1 MPSVDLPRD
10 HAGTDEELDKVILNE
25 INMKENLH
33 EKPGRSRPERKKIGK
48 AIRQEVSFS
57 SHGQWIPAADRPDPL
72 SLLRIQ
78 DQGRLERLLP
88 IKYGRMLTSPFT
100 FYRGSAVV
108 MAADLASTP
117 VTGIE
122 AVLCGDAHLSNFGVF
137 ATPERRMVF
146 DVNDFD
152 EAFKG
157 PWEWDLKRLAASAV
171 IAGRDNGFSEQNCRR
186 LAADTTLAY
195 GQAMNHFSKMPT
207 LEQWYYHVHVDVVQE
222 VFEQSSKKGRKSA
235 AKMVKK
241 AESRT
246 HEQTLDKLTW
256 IENGQR
262 RIISDPPLLVPVRDK
277 EFEHYFNNEHAKKIS
292 EHGIEK
298 SWREYLTSLPDE
310 RRYLLERFEIIDI
323 ALRVGGI
330 GSVGTR
336 CAIVLLKGG
345 AEEDS
350 LILQLK
356 EAGPSVLEDFVN
368 KKARYESHAQR
379 VVTAQRVMQATS
391 DIFLGWSKGSHT
403 DLDFYWRQ
411 LKDMKGSANIAAMDE
426 DALKTYL
433 AVCSWCLARAH
444 ARTGDGIKIR
454 GYLGK
459 RGGFAEAIGDFAV
472 AYADQT
478 ERDYEALV
486 KAVKSGDIAAETG
499 I

>member
-1 MPSVDLPRD
+1 ME
-10 HAGTDEELDKVILNE
+10 AKVNKKL
-25 INMKENLH
+25 
-33 EKPGRSRPERKKIGK
+33 GRARSERKKLGK
-48 AIRQEVSFS
+48 ALRQEVPFS
-57 SHGQWIPAADRPDPL
+57 SHSQWTPAPDRLDPL
-72 SLLRIQ
+72 SLLQAQ

-88 IKYGRMLTSPFT
+88 IKYGRMLVSPFT

-108 MAADLASTP
+108 MAADLAGTP

-146 DVNDFD
+146 DINDFD
-152 EAFKG
+152 EAFPG
-157 PWEWDLKRLAASAV
+157 PWEWDLKRLAASVV
-171 IAGRDNGFSEQNCRR
+171 IAGRDNGFGEQSCRQ
-186 LAADTTLAY
+186 LAEDTTLAY
-195 GQAMNHFSKMPT
+195 GQAMDHFSQMPT
-207 LEQWYYHVHVDVVQE
+207 MEQWYYHVNVDTVLE

-241 AESRT
+241 AERHT
-246 HEQTLDKLTW
+246 HEQTLDKLTR
-256 IENGQR
+256 IEDGQR

-277 EFEHYFNNEHAKKIS
+277 EFEMYFSKEHVKKLS
-292 EHGIEK
+292 EQGIEK
-298 SWREYLTSLPDE
+298 SWREYLASLPDE
-310 RRYLLERFEIIDI
+310 RRYLLERYEIIDI

-336 CAIVLLKGG
+336 CAIVLLKSG
-345 AEEDS
+345 AEDDS

-368 KKARYESHAQR
+368 RKTRYESHAQR
-379 VVTAQRVMQATS
+379 VVIAQRVMQATS
-391 DIFLGWSKGSHT
+391 DIFLGWSRGAHT
-403 DLDFYWRQ
+403 DADFYWRQ
-411 LKDMKGSANIAAMDE
+411 LKDMKGSADVATMDE
-426 DALKTYL
+426 DGLKAYL

-454 GYLGK
+454 GYLGQN
-459 RGGFAEAIGDFAV
+459 GGFSRAIGDFAV

-486 KAVKSGDIAAETG
+486 KAVKSGRISVETG